1 MQVSIGDIR
10 NLEGDVKEQ
19 FLSYSSYYVYGGQR
33 SGKSQVAENLVT
45 LLRLRALG
53 GEESDPLQVPA
64 TYLATMFPGKDP
76 ENLARIRRHQENRK
90 EAAYETVDLFAPGYL
105 DRKALA
111 KALPKGEAASSGLLP
126 SPPVLLLDCLDNLLS
141 NLVWPPV
148 RFLAEAEG
156 EEGPQSSQGDSARL
170 SDQQNPASKTQ
181 EEGPGLADP
190 ESLAPLADPYAPALA
205 TIKDLLGSWHR
216 HHPLVVVGSAAG
228 ASCDSFEEFGRSW
241 LRAMGN
247 LQAYMQG
254 EEYLFLY
261 VKAGQIL
268 FHLPDKEGAFP
279 CV

>member
-1 MQVSIGDIR
+1 MQVVVRDIR
-10 NLEGDVKEQ
+10 SLEGKAKEQ

-53 GEESDPLQVPA
+53 GEGRDPLQVPA

-105 DRKALA
+105 DREALA
-111 KALPKGEAASSGLLP
+111 KAFPGGEAANP
-126 SPPVLLLDCLDNLLS
+126 AFFAPPPVLLLDCLDNLLS

-148 RFLAEAEG
+148 RFLSEGQG
-156 EEGPQSSQGDSARL
+156 EEGPQGDSAQ
-170 SDQQNPASKTQ
+170 SSAPQNAASKTQ
-181 EEGPGLADP
+181 EEDPG
-190 ESLAPLADPYAPALA
+190 LADPYAPALA
-205 TIKDLLGSWHR
+205 TIKGLLGSWHR
-216 HHPLVVVGSAAG
+216 HHPMVVVGSAAG

-241 LRAMGN
+241 LRAMGD

-268 FHLPDKEGAFP
+268 FHLPDEKGAFP

>member
-1 MQVSIGDIR
+1 MQVVVRDIR
-10 NLEGDVKEQ
+10 SLEGKAKEQ

-53 GEESDPLQVPA
+53 GEGRDPLQVPA

-76 ENLARIRRHQENRK
+76 ENLARIRRHQGNRK

-105 DRKALA
+105 DREALA
-111 KALPKGEAASSGLLP
+111 KAFPGGEAANP
-126 SPPVLLLDCLDNLLS
+126 AFFAPPPVLLLDCLDNLLS

-148 RFLAEAEG
+148 RFLSEGQG
-156 EEGPQSSQGDSARL
+156 EED
-170 SDQQNPASKTQ
+170 
-181 EEGPGLADP
+181 PG
-190 ESLAPLADPYAPALA
+190 LADPYAPALA
-205 TIKDLLGSWHR
+205 TIKGLLGSWHL

-228 ASCDSFEEFGRSW
+228 ASCDSFAEFGRSW
-241 LRAMGN
+241 LRAMGD

-268 FHLPDKEGAFP
+268 FHLPDEKGAFP